1 MNIFFSKLFEEIAN
15 IFESPFLIWEM
26 LTMLRVGVKG
36 ESALELDDFL
46 RTNAPE
52 IEITAND
59 LELLRTRYML
69 PVDAN
74 ANCHTKQ
81 RILTIANRIFINKGT
96 RLKQSFIEALQQ
108 RFACGIQEVDF
119 SARTQAADTINAWVS
134 HATHERIRDIIS
146 SHDVGANTQAVLTN
160 AIYFKAKWQ
169 HQFET
174 IDTRQE
180 YFHLN
185 CDEKVLVPM
194 MSQTMNIRYGYMP
207 SLNVVAIELPYR
219 DSDLS
224 MLVMMPIEASS
235 WTGLVAISQLKL
247 SEVLG
252 HMEYRKICVKL
263 PKFSF
268 NCTIDVHSLLTQFG
282 VRGIFQASQDFSNLI
297 ADHAS
302 NFSVSKIIQ
311 EAFINVTEEGTE
323 AAAATACCID
333 GPVHFD
339 ETFYADRP
347 FYFCIKNRNLL
358 KLFDGCYRRP
368 C

>member
-1 MNIFFSKLFEEIAN
+1 MNIFFSKLLEDNAN
-15 IFESPFLIWEM
+15 VFESPFLIWEM
-26 LTMLRVGVKG
+26 LTMLRIGIKG
-36 ESALELDDFL
+36 ESALELDNFL
-46 RTNAPE
+46 RSNAPE

-59 LELLRTRYML
+59 LESLRTRYML
-69 PVDAN
+69 PADMKT
-74 ANCHTKQ
+74 NCHTNG
-81 RILTIANRIFINKGT
+81 RILTIANRIFINNGT
-96 RLKQSFIEALQQ
+96 RLKQTFIEALQQ
-108 RFACGIQEVDF
+108 QFACGIQEVDF
-119 SARTQAADTINAWVS
+119 SARAQAAATINTWVS
-134 HATHERIRDIIS
+134 NATHERIRDIIS

-174 IDTRQE
+174 IDTQQE

-185 CDEKVLVPM
+185 CDENVLVPM
-194 MSQTMNIRYGYMP
+194 MSQTMNIRYAHMP
-207 SLNVVAIELPYR
+207 NHNAVAIELPYR
-219 DSDLS
+219 ETDLS
-224 MLVMMPIEASS
+224 MLVIMPIEASS
-235 WTGLVAISQLKL
+235 WTDLVSISQLKL
-247 SEVLG
+247 SKVLE
-252 HMEYRKICVKL
+252 HMVFRKICVKL

-268 NCTIDVHSLLTQFG
+268 NCTINVHSLLTQFG
-282 VRGIFQASQDFSNLI
+282 VRGIFQASQDFDNMI
-297 ADHAS
+297 AEHAS

-333 GPVHFD
+333 GPVYFD
-339 ETFYADRP
+339 ETFNANRP